1 MLQGIE
7 SEIGQPGSIKVA
19 VDPEDTA
26 FIAKFIEKYVR
37 QLFRPSN

>member
-7 SEIGQPGSIKVA
+7 SEIGQPSGIKVT

-26 FIAKFIEKYVR
+26 FIAKFIERYVR
-37 QLFRPSN
+37 QFFRPEN